1 VQSGEFVAVQLQDD
15 GTFRLRVTSEG
26 LDAREEAL
34 LNDRVGPLGLVVRSG
49 KVYASGMDLPC
60 EPFKTYAKRSAGA
73 FFDLPPGEYDV
84 VVHELDLASIA
95 EEERAALPD
104 FVAVIWQREA
114 PFPGLRAD
122 PHFTGSKA
130 LELITMLTNP
140 NRRALHNRKRHL
152 SFSFF
157 SRSECSRRPCVEN
170 LQYTFRNFRVR

>member
-1 VQSGEFVAVQLQDD
+1 MNRTLDLWTDGASLALFDPALFEGQPQNWPFPLHDDARVQSGEFVAVQLQDD

-34 LNDRVGPLGLVVRSG
+34 LNDSVGPLGLVVRSG

-60 EPFKTYAKRSAGA
+60 EPFKTYARRGAGA
-73 FFDLPPGEYDV
+73 FFDLLPGEYDV

-104 FVAVIWQREA
+104 YVAVIWQREA

-122 PHFTGSKA
+122 PHFMGGKA
-130 LELITMLTNP
+130 LE
-140 NRRALHNRKRHL
+140 RHL
-152 SFSFF
+152 RKFLG
-157 SRSECSRRPCVEN
+157 EA
-170 LQYTFRNFRVR
+170 